1 MCASIEVLIKNLGI
15 IKYHN
20 IKFDAWTMLQ
30 LSIENK
36 STLILLEGP
45 HVLSQSNVLSFTQAI
60 NQANTEL
67 DWLLE
72 YQQLI

>member
-1 MCASIEVLIKNLGI
+1 
-15 IKYHN
+15 
-20 IKFDAWTMLQ
+20 MLQ